1 MKKNIVLGLCVS
13 ILLATSCSQTSTS
26 ATTEESCS
34 VENTTVQS
42 SQSIST
48 IATTTTEFTYEEY
61 IPAYDVDQTFL
72 NVTFEDVY
80 NLCEEWTGVDLDEL
94 VQNSED
100 NTIIVV
106 EQDGLKIEYIADYPK
121 YLEMICRPEYYY
133 HPEEF
138 QLHIIRSLYINGLF
152 INEFENDYWAKFQ
165 YCQSF
170 DFYSDEGCIL
180 VESDLTSG
188 YFYSY
193 IEDIQKY
200 FGYHISNNVV
210 LHYEHSM
217 NRTDNSDFIT
227 YLEICDRTGLPT
239 SSEMIDAIGT

>member
-1 MKKNIVLGLCVS
+1 MKKIIVLGLCVS
-13 ILLATSCSQTSTS
+13 ILMATSCSQTSTS

-34 VENTTVQS
+34 VENTTVHS

-48 IATTTTEFTYEEY
+48 TATTTTEFTYEEY

-80 NLCEEWTGVDLDEL
+80 NLCEEWTGVDFDEL
-94 VQNSED
+94 VQNTDD
-100 NTIIVV
+100 NTVIYF
-106 EQDGLKIEYIADYPK
+106 EKDGYKVHYIADYSR
-121 YLEMICRPEYYY
+121 YINLICLSDNSY
-133 HPEEF
+133 HPEEYEY
-138 QLHIIRSLYINGLF
+138 HIIRSLYINGLF

-165 YCQSF
+165 YCQNF

-227 YLEICDRTGLPT
+227 YLEICNRFGLPT
-239 SSEMIDAIGT
+239 SIEMIDEIGT

>member
-1 MKKNIVLGLCVS
+1 MKRVFLLFIVSLLMMTACSNTS
-13 ILLATSCSQTSTS
+13 IS

-48 IATTTTEFTYEEY
+48 TVTTTTEFTYEAY
-61 IPAYDVDQTFL
+61 IPEYEIDQAFI

-80 NLCEEWTGVDLDEL
+80 NLCEEWTGVDLDEM

-138 QLHIIRSLYINGLF
+138 QLHIIRRLFINGLA
-152 INEFENDYWAKFQ
+152 INEYEDEYWAKVE
-165 YCQSF
+165 YCQSL
-170 DFYSDEGCIL
+170 DFVYDDCSMLENSDPTNGYVFSYEEEFLCYHSYYI
-180 VESDLTSG
+180 SG
-188 YFYSY
+188 
-193 IEDIQKY
+193 
-200 FGYHISNNVV
+200 NCV
-210 LHYEHSM
+210 LNFSHSL
-217 NRTDNSDFIT
+217 NYPDNSYFVT
-227 YLEICDRTGLPT
+227 YLDVCDSLGLPT
-239 SSEMIDAIGT
+239 SSEMTDAIGT